1 MPKKVLIVDD
11 SRSVRMQVGYTLRE
25 AGFKVIEAKDG
36 QEGLRLLQQH
46 PDLAVIIADINMPEL
61 DGISMTEKIKAGGSG
76 VPVLILTT
84 ETVREVVEKAR
95 EAGAVAF
102 ITKPFQPEQ
111 LVRAVKKII
120 SPG

>member
-61 DGISMTEKIKAGGSG
+61 DGISMTEKIKAGYGPSTTATTGSWSSS
-76 VPVLILTT
+76 
-84 ETVREVVEKAR
+84 AR
-95 EAGAVAF
+95 ASM
-102 ITKPFQPEQ
+102 
-111 LVRAVKKII
+111 RAALA
-120 SPG
+120 